1 MSARAPKPSPNGT
14 TSDTGMQTTRRNST
28 LLIALVILLVM
39 VDSGKAES
47 PAHKTGESPRINGPS
62 IYGARPNHPFLYR
75 IPATGERPMQFF
87 ASGLPQGLK
96 LDRATGIISGFVR
109 TPGATTV
116 VVTVKNS
123 IGRYERKFLIVIGN
137 KLALTPP
144 MGWSSWCSLQSEVSD
159 RDIRA
164 QADAIVSSGLINH
177 GYTYI
182 EIDDG
187 WNIKLGGAPEGTQP
201 RDAHGNLGCNERFPD
216 MKALTDYLHKQGLKA
231 GIYSSP
237 GPLTCG
243 MFAGS
248 YEHEQQDA
256 EQFAAWGFDLLKY
269 DQCSYQRK
277 DNSLAEFQKPY
288 RKMGTILAGL
298 DRDIIFNLCQYGE
311 AEVWKWGREVGGHFW
326 RTSGDVGWGPK
337 GIYSAW
343 DNISRTF
350 EQLDRDQWAAPGGW
364 NDPDNL
370 LIGYIAYVASNARPP
385 NVKIDRIMP
394 APLTPDE
401 QYTHMSLWSLLAA
414 PLQIGSDLTKLD
426 SFTLGLLTN
435 DEVIAIDQDS
445 LGKQATRVCKSGGLS
460 VWAKELEDGS
470 KAVGLFNLGDSENE
484 VTATWAD
491 LGISG
496 KCAVRDLW
504 RQKDLGLFERE
515 FQARVA
521 PHGVVLVK
529 ISAAGK

>member
-1 MSARAPKPSPNGT
+1 MRRRTSA
-14 TSDTGMQTTRRNST
+14 
-28 LLIALVILLVM
+28 LLKALVIMLAC
-39 VDSGKAES
+39 VDSGKAG
-47 PAHKTGESPRINGPS
+47 PLARKTGESPRINGPS
-62 IYGARPNHPFLYR
+62 IYGARPHHPFLYR
-75 IPATGERPMQFF
+75 ILATGERPMQFF
-87 ASGLPQGLK
+87 ASGLPQGLT
-96 LDRATGIISGFVR
+96 LDRATGIISGVAKTR
-109 TPGATTV
+109 GTNTV
-116 VVTVKNS
+116 DLTIKNAV
-123 IGRYERKFLIVIGN
+123 GRHERKSRIVIGDQ
-137 KLALTPP
+137 LALTPP
-144 MGWSSWCSLQSEVSD
+144 MGWSSRYILQSDVSD
-159 RDIRA
+159 RDVRA
-164 QADAIVSSGLINH
+164 QADAMASSGLINH

-182 EIDDG
+182 DIDDG
-187 WNIKLGGAPEGTQP
+187 WSIKDAGATGGAQP
-201 RDAHGNLGCNERFPD
+201 RDANGNLRCNERFPD

-243 MFAGS
+243 MAAGS
-248 YEHEQQDA
+248 FEHEQQDA

-277 DNSLAEFQKPY
+277 DDSLGEFQKPY
-288 RKMGTILAGL
+288 RKMGAILAGL

-350 EQLDRDQWAAPGGW
+350 EQQDRDQWAGPGGW

-370 LIGYIAYVASNARPP
+370 LLGYIAYVPSNARPP
-385 NVKIDRIMP
+385 NVKTDRIMP
-394 APLTPDE
+394 PPLTPDE

-414 PLQIGSDLTKLD
+414 PLIIGGDLTKLD
-426 SFTLGLLTN
+426 SFALGLLAD

-445 LGKQATRVCKSGGLS
+445 LGKQATRVCRSGGFS
-460 VWAKELEDGS
+460 VWAKDLEDGS
-470 KAVGLFNLGDSENE
+470 KAVGLFNPGDSESDI
-484 VTATWAD
+484 TATWAD

-496 KCAVRDLW
+496 MRVVRDRW
-504 RQKDLGLFERE
+504 RQEDLGRFERK

-521 PHGVVLVK
+521 PHGVVLVR
-529 ISAAGK
+529 ISVAGK

>member
-1 MSARAPKPSPNGT
+1 MSARAPKPWPNCT

-75 IPATGERPMQFF
+75 IPATGGRPMQFF

-96 LDRATGIISGFVR
+96 LDRATGIITGAAISSG
-109 TPGATTV
+109 TATV
-116 VVTVKNS
+116 VLKAKNAA
-123 IGRYERKFLIVIGN
+123 GTCERKFRIVIGDWP
-137 KLALTPP
+137 ALTPP
-144 MGWSSWCSLQSEVSD
+144 MGWSSWYILQSGVSD

-164 QADAIVSSGLINH
+164 QADAMVSSGLVNH

-182 EIDDG
+182 DIDDG
-187 WNIKLGGAPEGTQP
+187 WNIKLEGVSKVTSP
-201 RDAHGNLGCNERFPD
+201 RDANGNLKCNERFPD
-216 MKALTDYLHKQGLKA
+216 MKAMTDYLHKMGLKA

-243 MFAGS
+243 GAAGS
-248 YEHEQQDA
+248 YEHEEQDA
-256 EQFAAWGFDLLKY
+256 KQFAAWGFDLLKY

-277 DNSLAEFQKPY
+277 DGSLAEFQKPY
-288 RKMGTILAGL
+288 RKMGMILPGL
-298 DRDIIFNLCQYGE
+298 DRDVIFNLCQYGQ
-311 AEVWKWGREVGGHFW
+311 ADVWKWGREVGGHFW
-326 RTSGDVGWGPK
+326 RTSGDIGWGSK
-337 GIYSAW
+337 GIYSLW
-343 DNISRTF
+343 DNIVGIF
-350 EQLDRDQWAAPGGW
+350 EQGDRAKSAAPGGW

-370 LIGYIAYVASNARPP
+370 LIGYIAYVASNAQPP

-401 QYTHMSLWSLLAA
+401 QYTYISLWSLLAA
-414 PLQIGSDLTKLD
+414 PLIIGSDLTKLD
-426 SFTLGLLTN
+426 SFTLSLLAN

-445 LGKQATRVCKSGGLS
+445 LGKQAARVFKSGGLS

-496 KCAVRDLW
+496 KRAVRDLW
-504 RQKDLGLFERE
+504 QQENLGLFERE

-521 PHGVVLVK
+521 PHGVVLVR